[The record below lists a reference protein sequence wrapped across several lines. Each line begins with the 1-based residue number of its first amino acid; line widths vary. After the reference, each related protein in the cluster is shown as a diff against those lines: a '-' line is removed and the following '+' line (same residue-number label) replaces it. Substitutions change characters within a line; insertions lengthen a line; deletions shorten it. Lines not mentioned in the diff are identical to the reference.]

1 MINAFALLLA
11 LAFSIASL
19 LVLRPLAPRLGL
31 VDQPGGRKTHSGEVP
46 VVGGVA
52 MYLSMVIA
60 AVMGAPWGTNGFMAL
75 SAAVLMVLVGVIDDC
90 RPLRPRLRLG
100 AHLVA
105 ATCLVYGTN
114 QSVES
119 LGNLFGSGSGFS
131 LGWLAEPFT
140 VIACVALINGFNML
154 DGLDGL
160 AGSVAL
166 CALAGMAV
174 LGGLCGVPAVVI
186 AASGMIGA
194 VAGFLVFNLPTQYNR
209 RFRVFMGDAGST
221 LLGFLLA
228 ALALALVQPGAGEAA
243 PAVVLWLLPIPIFE
257 LFTSTCRRLVRG
269 MSPVEADAGHF
280 HHRFLAAGFSVRVIF
295 FVYLLVSA
303 GSVAFALWAH
313 SRNIEEPVLFLGFIA
328 FFCSWLAL
336 ARNAQLFLKVIP
348 EPLRRVGDTPLH

>member
-11 LAFSIASL
+11 LAFSVASL

-31 VDQPGGRKTHSGEVP
+31 IDQPGGRKTHSGAVP
-46 VVGGVA
+46 VVGGMA
-52 MYLSMVIA
+52 MYISMVIA
-60 AVMGAPWGTNGFMAL
+60 AVVGAPWGLNGGVAL
-75 SAAVLMVLVGVIDDC
+75 AAAVLMVLVGVIDDC
-90 RPLRPRLRLG
+90 RPLRPRMRLV
-100 AHLVA
+100 AHLLA

-114 QSVES
+114 QSVGS
-119 LGNLFGSGSGFS
+119 LGDLVGLGAFS
-131 LGWLAEPFT
+131 LAWLAEPFT
-140 VIACVALINGFNML
+140 VIACIALINGFNML

-174 LGGLCGVPAVVI
+174 LGGISGVPAVVV
-186 AASGMIGA
+186 AASGMMGA
-194 VAGFLVFNLPTQYNR
+194 VAGFLLFNLPTKYNR

-228 ALALALVQPGAGEAA
+228 ALALALVQPGAGEVA
-243 PAVVLWLLPIPIFE
+243 PVLILWLLPIPIFE

-269 MSPVEADAGHF
+269 LSPVEADSGHF

-295 FVYLLVSA
+295 FVYLVVSA

-313 SRNIEEPVLFLGFIA
+313 SRNVEEPALFLGFIA
-328 FFCSWLAL
+328 FFCGWLGL
-336 ARNAQLFLKVIP
+336 ASKARVFLKVIP
-348 EPLRRVGDTPLH
+348 EPLRRVGDIPLH